1 MTLTDNDYEI
11 LANQIDEGEGYA
23 TLTKDDEELEVHYQ
37 CEEDAYREDDY
48 FNGTGAWVVTAINL
62 RVLNVQ
68 CINADGDPTPTDFD
82 EDRLYKELHEQRI
95 Y

>member
-11 LANQIDEGEGYA
+11 LANQIDEGEDYA
-23 TLTKDDEELEVHYQ
+23 TLTKGDEELEVHYQ
-37 CEEDAYREDDY
+37 CDEDAYREDDY

-82 EDRLYKELHEQRI
+82 EDKLYKELHVQRI